1 MLPEVKA
8 LEPQLKQILYG
19 CVEHVQATKAGLY
32 LSATADLN
40 EKTFELV
47 TSYQFNDAGRKVIK
61 ANDDVVDRIA
71 VKRNAFFV
79 NGLGADQRFSEM
91 LFRQGTDRLLVSPL
105 FSRGRLIGFIDMRD
119 KAGKKPFDTP
129 DVEAS
134 QKIAE
139 DLLSL
144 LAAKQLFGIAPIALV
159 DDPQK
164 RRMPLPNSIPN
175 SIAAP
180 QAGPVATNHPHELSA
195 AAQRAV
201 TTAREYVAKRQLH
214 TASNTKRSL
223 SDRDLEVVRHLLPA
237 CLAIP
242 GALFASFVAVGHPN
256 HPQVI
261 VALATL
267 AEDALLMLRSHQQ
280 AWLKR
285 ANQPSLAD
293 ARPHL
298 IYPFSAPGARITSA
312 GITSILSAPVHA
324 QSVEGL
330 VLTIAFARP
339 PEADAQ
345 RALHIVLR
353 QIEQAVEIAIAAG
366 NGRNDRQAAAEKLL
380 EPDFQKYPE
389 LVDHSRQV
397 ATIAHRFAILCE
409 LSTVQVET
417 VRLAAL
423 VHDVGMRLLDY
434 ERLYRRPNLTNEE
447 LRGLAEHP
455 IVGAAIVEPLLGVD
469 VAQAVLR
476 HHERVDGKGYPSRL
490 TGTQIPLAARIIQ
503 ICDAWVAMTSPHSYQ
518 PPISYDQAATKIRDA
533 AGTQFDAE
541 LAMRFV
547 KSLNEI
553 GA

>member
-1 MLPEVKA
+1 
-8 LEPQLKQILYG
+8 Q
-19 CVEHVQATKAGLY
+19 
-32 LSATADLN
+32 
-40 EKTFELV
+40 
-47 TSYQFNDAGRKVIK
+47 
-61 ANDDVVDRIA
+61 
-71 VKRNAFFV
+71 
-79 NGLGADQRFSEM
+79 
-91 LFRQGTDRLLVSPL
+91 
-105 FSRGRLIGFIDMRD
+105 
-119 KAGKKPFDTP
+119 
-129 DVEAS
+129 
-134 QKIAE
+134 
-139 DLLSL
+139 
-144 LAAKQLFGIAPIALV
+144 
-159 DDPQK
+159 
-164 RRMPLPNSIPN
+164 
-175 SIAAP
+175 
-180 QAGPVATNHPHELSA
+180 
-195 AAQRAV
+195 
-201 TTAREYVAKRQLH
+201 
-214 TASNTKRSL
+214 
-223 SDRDLEVVRHLLPA
+223 
-237 CLAIP
+237 
-242 GALFASFVAVGHPN
+242 
-256 HPQVI
+256 
-261 VALATL
+261 
-267 AEDALLMLRSHQQ
+267 
-280 AWLKR
+280 
-285 ANQPSLAD
+285 
-293 ARPHL
+293 L
-298 IYPFSAPGARITSA
+298 IYPFSSPGARITSA

-330 VLTIAFARP
+330 VLTIAFARA

-389 LVDHSRQV
+389 LVEHSRQV

-409 LSTVQVET
+409 LSTVQVEN
-417 VRLAAL
+417 VRLAGL

-490 TGTQIPLAARIIQ
+490 TGSQIPLGARIIQ

-518 PPISYDQAATKIRDA
+518 PPVSYDEAATKIRDA

-541 LAMRFV
+541 LAVRFV